1 MSQPEPFADVAS
13 LEAFLELMGRT
24 PSSEAEGL
32 TELDHGLQC
41 AAELQ
46 LAVPDDI
53 ELQVAGLLHDVG
65 HTVSHIRDHGVAGAS
80 LVRDLMGDR
89 IADLVALHIPAK
101 RYLVTTD
108 PTYRAR
114 LSSES
119 IRTLALQGGDMSD
132 VEVAAFDAEP
142 HGQAGLDL
150 RRADEA
156 AKVVGADVPDLD
168 YWRPALRQFARA

>member
-1 MSQPEPFADVAS
+1 MSRPEAFTNVQV
-13 LEAFLELMGRT
+13 LEALLEEMGRT

-46 LAVPDDI
+46 KAAPEDL

-65 HTVSHIRDHGVAGAS
+65 HTVSHIRDHGVAGAT

-108 PTYRAR
+108 PAYRAR

-119 IRTLALQGGDMSD
+119 VRTLALQGGDMSAD
-132 VEVAAFDAEP
+132 EVAAYDAEP

-156 AKVVGADVPDLD
+156 AKVVGAVVPDLD
-168 YWRPALRQFARA
+168 FWRPALRRFAKG

>member
-1 MSQPEPFADVAS
+1 
-13 LEAFLELMGRT
+13 
-24 PSSEAEGL
+24 
-32 TELDHGLQC
+32 
-41 AAELQ
+41 
-46 LAVPDDI
+46 
-53 ELQVAGLLHDVG
+53 
-65 HTVSHIRDHGVAGAS
+65 VAGAS

-114 LSSES
+114 LSPES

-142 HGQAGLDL
+142 HGQASLDL

-156 AKVVGADVPDLD
+156 AKEVGADVPDLD
-168 YWRPALRQFARA
+168 FWRPALRQFVKA